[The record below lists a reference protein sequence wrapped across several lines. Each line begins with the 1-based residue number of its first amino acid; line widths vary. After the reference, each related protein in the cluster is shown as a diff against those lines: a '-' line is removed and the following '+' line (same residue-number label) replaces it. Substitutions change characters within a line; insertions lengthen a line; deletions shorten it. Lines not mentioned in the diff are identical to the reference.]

1 MCCAGTF
8 SPHTVVNEATC
19 VKIDEWI
26 PLDKAALVGCGVT
39 TGWGAANYA
48 ADVQAG
54 ETVVIIG
61 LGGIGLNAVQGAA
74 MAGARHVIAV
84 DPVDW
89 KREKATEP
97 FGATD
102 RKSTRLN
109 SRH

>member
-8 SPHTVVNEATC
+8 SPYTVVNEATC
-19 VKIDEWI
+19 VKIDDWI

-48 ADVQAG
+48 ADVQSG
-54 ETVVIIG
+54 DSVVVIGI
-61 LGGIGLNAVQGAA
+61 GGIGMNAVQGAA

-84 DPVDW
+84 DPVEW
-89 KREKATEP
+89 KREK
-97 FGATD
+97 D

-109 SRH
+109 SSH